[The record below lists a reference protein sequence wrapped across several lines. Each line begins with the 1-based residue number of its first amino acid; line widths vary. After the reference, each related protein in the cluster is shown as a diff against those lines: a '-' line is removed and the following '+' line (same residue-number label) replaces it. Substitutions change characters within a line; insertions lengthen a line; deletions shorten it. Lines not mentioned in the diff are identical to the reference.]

1 MRHTPLASEA
11 AWGWVDAVA
20 RQRRGGLRAASTSRS
35 PRYGSSDKCR
45 PTSPVRWKVISHAIL
60 LASRDWDAAK
70 FHRAEC
76 ASSLPGLW
84 SGAQSTLL
92 ILGDKRQPAKK
103 WTNFA
108 REWLADASE
117 RWTFAPTW
125 RCDPPFG
132 G

>member
-1 MRHTPLASEA
+1 MRHAPLASEA
-11 AWGWVDAVA
+11 AWGCIDAVA
-20 RQRRGGLRAASTSRS
+20 RQCRGGLCAASTSRS

-45 PTSPVRWKVISHAIL
+45 PTSPVRWKIIPHAIL

-70 FHRAEC
+70 FNRAEC

-92 ILGDKRQPAKK
+92 MRGDKRRTIKK
-103 WTNFA
+103 RINFA
-108 REWLADASE
+108 RERLADAGE
-117 RWTFAPTW
+117 RWTFAPMW